1 MTGRRII
8 PRDGSASNNELAKDA
23 PVASVFWVLQKKTAG
38 FSSRVNKSRRMN
50 RRARA
55 LTKKNRTRHSST
67 VIHSMPQPCD
77 PQISAFTELAKA
89 AKTRNMMTNFSK
101 LLNWTKLVNYWVR
114 KFSNSKLQH
123 IFNKCSLCLMLALI
137 RLHIIKFIYTIELQF
152 NSGELMVYS
161 VFSFFEKSLRSREY
175 LGVKI
180 LNSYFLNIL
189 KLF

>member
-1 MTGRRII
+1 MYQKTVWIW
-8 PRDGSASNNELAKDA
+8 K
-23 PVASVFWVLQKKTAG
+23 VLKK
-38 FSSRVNKSRRMN
+38 K
-50 RRARA
+50 
-55 LTKKNRTRHSST
+55 
-67 VIHSMPQPCD
+67 I
-77 PQISAFTELAKA
+77 
-89 AKTRNMMTNFSK
+89 RNMMTNFSK

-180 LNSYFLNIL
+180 LNSYFLNVL
-189 KLF
+189 KLFWFCSIFTILYKLKLSMTVNNINIYIIYI

>member
-1 MTGRRII
+1 MYQKTVWIW
-8 PRDGSASNNELAKDA
+8 K
-23 PVASVFWVLQKKTAG
+23 VLKK
-38 FSSRVNKSRRMN
+38 
-50 RRARA
+50 
-55 LTKKNRTRHSST
+55 
-67 VIHSMPQPCD
+67 
-77 PQISAFTELAKA
+77 
-89 AKTRNMMTNFSK
+89 KTRNMMTNFSK

-180 LNSYFLNIL
+180 LNSYFLNVL
-189 KLF
+189 KLFWFCSIFTILYKLKLSMTVNNINIYIIYI